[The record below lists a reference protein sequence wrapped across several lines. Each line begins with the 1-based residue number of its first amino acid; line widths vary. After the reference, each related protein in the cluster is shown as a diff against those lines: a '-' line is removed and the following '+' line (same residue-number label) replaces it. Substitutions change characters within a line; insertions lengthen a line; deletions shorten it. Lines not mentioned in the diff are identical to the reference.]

1 MEDERIETRFTAIYE
16 QTYPAVLRYVVSKC
30 GSVEDV
36 RDILQDTYTD
46 VFLSMKRKGCGHI
59 RRPDAFVRKIAK
71 AKIGRR
77 YMSPGTGNICA
88 DDDALLLEESP
99 EPSVD
104 DRIVTAE
111 KLQEIGR
118 FLAAKPDDNQRIF
131 VLFYVLGLSIPEIA
145 STLSMHV
152 STVKTKLYRTRNE
165 LRSLYKEG

>member
-1 MEDERIETRFTAIYE
+1 MWSPNAAAWRM
-16 QTYPAVLRYVVSKC
+16 C
-30 GSVEDV
+30 GI
-36 RDILQDTYTD
+36 ILQDTYTD
-46 VFLSMKRKGCGHI
+46 VFLSMKRKGSGHI
-59 RRPDAFVRKIAK
+59 LRPDAFVRKIAK

-77 YMSPGTGNICA
+77 YMSQATGDLRLLSVE
-88 DDDALLLEESP
+88 DDVLLLVESP

-118 FLAAKPDDNQRIF
+118 FLSAKPDIHQRIF

-145 STLSMHV
+145 SALSMPAA
-152 STVKTKLYRTRNE
+152 TVKTKLYRTRNE